1 MVQEDIMEDQDL
13 LILAIQK
20 VFAKQKQLTPIQWF
34 AGSLLILKKIKIYS
48 YLKGSLFNVSLHKQ
62 KTLTSF

>member
-1 MVQEDIMEDQDL
+1 VVQEDIMEDQDL

-34 AGSLLILKKIKIYS
+34 AGSLLILKKIKI
-48 YLKGSLFNVSLHKQ
+48 
-62 KTLTSF
+62 